1 MSHQL
6 IDSIPVWG
14 TPLPDAVAQMKNCLR
29 PGAKA
34 ALMAD
39 HHLGYAVPVGGVIAY
54 PDHISPSA
62 VGFDIGCGNTAWKLS
77 LSYPEIKDVL
87 PSVMDEIVRR
97 ISFGVGRKNPNPVE
111 HPIFDDPLWSELPML
126 GDLKDMARAQLGT
139 VGSGNHYVDLFR
151 GEDGHVWI
159 GVHFGS
165 RGLGHKIAS
174 HFIKAGGGKDGVNV
188 DPVLLYVDSDLGVQY
203 EKAMELA
210 GEYARV
216 GRFEVCLEV
225 TRVIRETL
233 LRTPPIFVSDM
244 VENHH
249 NFSWRETHRG
259 VEYCVA
265 RKGATPA
272 FPGQRGFVG
281 ATMAEPAAIIRG
293 LNTEENKLG
302 LYSAVHGAGRVLS
315 RTAAA
320 GKSKWIKGVKT
331 RVSEGCVPQSELES
345 SVNQANVVLRG
356 AGVDEAPR
364 CYKRLDEVLE
374 AHSGTFEVLEQ
385 LVPIGVAMAGAN
397 EIDPYKD

>member
-1 MSHQL
+1 MSCQV

-97 ISFGVGRKNPNPVE
+97 ISFGVGRKNPKPVE
-111 HPIFDDPLWSELPML
+111 HPIFDDPLWSELPLL

-151 GEDGHVWI
+151 GEDDKVWI

-203 EKAMELA
+203 EQAMTLA
-210 GEYARV
+210 GTYASF
-216 GRFEVCLEV
+216 GRHCVCHEVQTIL
-225 TRVIRETL
+225 REKISPYCMT
-233 LRTPPIFVSDM
+233 TDV

-249 NFSWRETHRG
+249 NFSWRETHQG
-259 VEYCVA
+259 STYHVA

-302 LYSAVHGAGRVLS
+302 LCSAVHGAGRVLS

-320 GKSKWIKGVKT
+320 GKSKWIQGRKV
-331 RVSEGCVPQSELES
+331 RVTEGCVPQAELES
-345 SVNQANVVLRG
+345 SVAQANVVLRG

-364 CYKRLDEVLE
+364 CYKRLDGVLE
-374 AHSGTFEVLEQ
+374 AHSGTFEVLER